1 MIVKGNAIAKMLS
14 RPDPAV
20 NAFLLHGRDE
30 GRIREAAQALQLVLL
45 GAADDPFRLVRL
57 SGDDLRGDPAR
68 LADEAQALSM
78 TGGNRVIRVQNISDA
93 QASAFETLFD
103 NTNATGHVIAQAGDL
118 KKGSRL
124 RKLFEAAQ
132 NAAAMAF
139 YEDNAQS
146 LEEVIERHLRDA
158 HLRIAPDALAYL
170 TSVLGEDRGVSR
182 QELAKLVIFMGE
194 QAPGSNAAIVRL
206 SDAQCEIGDGSTVT
220 LDEICD
226 AAFSGHRDE
235 LAQELKRWNESG
247 QNMIAPVRSATNHA
261 TRLQFLLAQLETGAD
276 ADILLR
282 RARPPI
288 HFSRVATVRM
298 QLRYWNAAKINQA
311 LQLLI
316 EAEIHC
322 KTTGYPDI
330 AIAERVLFRIANAAR
345 A

>member
-1 MIVKGNAIAKMLS
+1 MIVKGSAIGKMLG

-45 GAADDPFRLVRL
+45 GAVDDPFRLVRL
-57 SGDDLRGDPAR
+57 NGEDLRADPVR
-68 LADEAQALSM
+68 LADEAQSLSM

-93 QASAFETLFD
+93 QTGAFETFFD
-103 NTNATGHVIAQAGDL
+103 NANATGHVIVEAGDL

-124 RKLFEAAQ
+124 RKLFEAAR

-146 LEEVIERHLRDA
+146 LEEVIEA
-158 HLRIAPDALAYL
+158 HLREAQLQIAPDALAYL
-170 TSVLGEDRGVSR
+170 TSVLGDDRGVTR

-194 QAPGSNAAIVRL
+194 PAPDTRPAIISL
-206 SDAQCEIGDGSTVT
+206 ADAQCVIGDGTAVT
-220 LDEICD
+220 LDQICD
-226 AAFSGHRDE
+226 AAFGGKRDE
-235 LAQELKRWNESG
+235 LARELKRWSESG

-261 TRLQFLLAQLETGAD
+261 TRLQLLLAQLETGGD
-276 ADILLR
+276 ADTLVR
-282 RARPPI
+282 RARPPV
-288 HFSRVATVRM
+288 HFSRIAAVRM
-298 QLRYWNAAKINQA
+298 QLRYWNMAKIRQA
-311 LQLLI
+311 LQLLL

-330 AIAERVLFRIANAAR
+330 AIAERVLYRIANAAR

>member
-1 MIVKGNAIAKMLS
+1 MLS

-45 GAADDPFRLVRL
+45 GAADDAFRLARL

-78 TGGNRVIRVQNISDA
+78 TGGNRVVRVQNIGDA
-93 QASAFETLFD
+93 QTGAFENFFE
-103 NTNATGHVIAQAGDL
+103 NANAKGHVIAEAGDL

-146 LEEVIERHLRDA
+146 LEEVIEA
-158 HLRIAPDALAYL
+158 HLREAQLQIAPDAMAYL
-170 TSVLGEDRGVSR
+170 TSVLGEDRGVTR

-194 QAPGSNAAIVRL
+194 QASGSSPALISL
-206 SDAQCEIGDGSTVT
+206 SDAQNAIGDGNAVT

-226 AAFSGHRDE
+226 AAFGGKRDE
-235 LAQELKRWNESG
+235 LALELKRWNESG
-247 QNMIAPVRSATNHA
+247 QSMIAPVRSATNHA
-261 TRLQFLLAQLETGAD
+261 TRLQLLLVQLEPGGDAD
-276 ADILLR
+276 ALLR

-288 HFSRVATVRM
+288 HFSRIATVRT
-298 QLRYWNAAKINQA
+298 QLRYWNTAKIRQA
-311 LQLLI
+311 LQLLL
-316 EAEIHC
+316 EAEMQC

-330 AIAERVLFRIANAAR
+330 AIAERVLYRIANAAR